1 MQQIVEKIKTTIQK
15 MDLYDDLYKSVSKEF
30 LPYSGEMIQYPKIL
44 NSLVSAEYLYRQYIE
59 KKEPKSSF
67 DYSCI
72 SVMYYLS
79 LEDFANK
86 LVYSKYE
93 IEVLSNIGL
102 KSPYEKKWKEN
113 DYSDYVSSYDAFWD
127 KKTKSFK
134 KTCEIGTLG
143 YLLKKI
149 FDEKYLRD
157 FLTNTYNGID
167 IKKLQNY
174 GEKLIDVAQRRN
186 NAAHGGNYLTQSDVL
201 KDKENVYS
209 VSMEEIKGLIFE
221 LLEILF
227 QNEQRHQ
234 YNT

>member
-1 MQQIVEKIKTTIQK
+1 M
-15 MDLYDDLYKSVSKEF
+15 
-30 LPYSGEMIQYPKIL
+30 
-44 NSLVSAEYLYRQYIE
+44 
-59 KKEPKSSF
+59 
-67 DYSCI
+67 
-72 SVMYYLS
+72 
-79 LEDFANK
+79 
-86 LVYSKYE
+86 
-93 IEVLSNIGL
+93 
-102 KSPYEKKWKEN
+102 
-113 DYSDYVSSYDAFWD
+113 
-127 KKTKSFK
+127 
-134 KTCEIGTLG
+134 
-143 YLLKKI
+143 LKKI